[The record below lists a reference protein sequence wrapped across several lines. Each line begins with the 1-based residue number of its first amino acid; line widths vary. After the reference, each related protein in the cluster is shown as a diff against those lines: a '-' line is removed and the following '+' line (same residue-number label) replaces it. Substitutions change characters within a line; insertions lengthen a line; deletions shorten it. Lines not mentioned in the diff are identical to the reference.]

1 MVLRYHQEKL
11 DDEKKAEKEESF
23 RLKRIAGQL
32 AKQIKDFW
40 SNIEKVAG
48 NFKNILPYTQ
58 CMNDEHRQNVFPVMM
73 LPDDRNA
80 SDLVIA

>member
-48 NFKNILPYTQ
+48 NFKNILPYT
-58 CMNDEHRQNVFPVMM
+58 NV
-73 LPDDRNA
+73 
-80 SDLVIA
+80 